1 MFIFPS
7 FCLPT
12 WVNYFNITQNRLD
25 CAGTC
30 KCRNSVSTAHPGT
43 QSIARFQE
51 LWKVFWLLHVLM
63 TNHTSFGATASS
75 LIEPFSVSKSWYLC
89 ILHRSPRLAISRD
102 QHDFTAVLDL
112 VAFASPSGAHFYSAE
127 H

>member
-43 QSIARFQE
+43 QSIA
-51 LWKVFWLLHVLM
+51 K
-63 TNHTSFGATASS
+63 
-75 LIEPFSVSKSWYLC
+75 
-89 ILHRSPRLAISRD
+89 ISR
-102 QHDFTAVLDL
+102 TLESL
-112 VAFASPSGAHFYSAE
+112 LASTRAYDKSYFLWGNSFFSDRAIFCF
-127 H
+127 